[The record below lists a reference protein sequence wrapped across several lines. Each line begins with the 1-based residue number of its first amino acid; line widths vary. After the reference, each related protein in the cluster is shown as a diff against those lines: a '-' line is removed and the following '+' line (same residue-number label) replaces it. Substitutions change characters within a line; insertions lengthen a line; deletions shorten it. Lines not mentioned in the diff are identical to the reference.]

1 MDNKKSKVKSQKSK
15 VVNEEVELLKS
26 QLVRTLA
33 DYDNLVKRVERE
45 KSEIQK
51 IISLRLILKLLTVLD
66 GLESA
71 QIHLKDQGLELALK
85 ELHKILKNQQV
96 EKIEVMGK
104 EFNIEQMGAYE
115 FSALYPKER
124 VQKEVAISIERMAPK
139 VNIVYLFVRAGIN
152 ALCFILSIILWT
164 IIYLKRQKSRKALND

>member
-1 MDNKKSKVKSQKSK
+1 MKKQSKTKAEK
-15 VVNEEVELLKS
+15 VVNEEAELLKA

-71 QIHLKDQGLELALK
+71 QVHLKDAGL
-85 ELHKILKNQQV
+85 
-96 EKIEVMGK
+96 
-104 EFNIEQMGAYE
+104 
-115 FSALYPKER
+115 
-124 VQKEVAISIERMAPK
+124 AISIVEFKKVLSEEGLTEISPK
-139 VNIVYLFVRAGIN
+139 IGEAFDEQLMEAIEVVPGVSDNSIAEVVLVGWKFSDGTVVRHAKVKV
-152 ALCFILSIILWT
+152 T
-164 IIYLKRQKSRKALND
+164 KK

>member
-1 MDNKKSKVKSQKSK
+1 MKKQSKTKAEK
-15 VVNEEVELLKS
+15 VVNEEAELLKA

-71 QIHLKDQGLELALK
+71 QVHLKDAGL
-85 ELHKILKNQQV
+85 
-96 EKIEVMGK
+96 
-104 EFNIEQMGAYE
+104 
-115 FSALYPKER
+115 
-124 VQKEVAISIERMAPK
+124 AISIVEFKKVLSEEGLTEISPK
-139 VNIVYLFVRAGIN
+139 IGEAFDEQLMEAIEVVPGVSDNRIAEVVLVGWKFSDGTVVRHAKVKVY
-152 ALCFILSIILWT
+152 
-164 IIYLKRQKSRKALND
+164 KK